1 MMEYNTP
8 SFFLSREVVLP
19 AIAICRKREK
29 LLVVINV

>member
-8 SFFLSREVVLP
+8 SFFLSRKVILS